1 MFRLSL
7 LALALALVVI
17 GLPYLASSPVT
28 GATDVHI
35 QMLRL
40 QAVSLSFAVVGI
52 LVTVFGLAWL
62 NRELTR
68 RDD

>member
-1 MFRLSL
+1 MLRLSL
-7 LALALALVVI
+7 LALLLALVII
-17 GLPYLASSPVT
+17 GIPYLASSPVT

-62 NRELTR
+62 HRELTR
-68 RDD
+68 RDA